1 MNAEAENNK
10 AAAEILSQ
18 MLDKGEIMQN
28 PDGSVEVIRED
39 AVSQPSNIGEEMIW
53 SVINSTVSFFNVLLS
68 LMSTL
73 ISTSNLAILLKIKLL
88 LLVSI

>member
-39 AVSQPSNIGEEMIW
+39 AVSQPSNIGEEMI
-53 SVINSTVSFFNVLLS
+53 
-68 LMSTL
+68 
-73 ISTSNLAILLKIKLL
+73 
-88 LLVSI
+88 

>member
-1 MNAEAENNK
+1 MIQAESAQEESKEVSEVVQVARIQELEKQLKQVSAEADNNK

-39 AVSQPSNIGEEMIW
+39 AGSQASNVGGDM
-53 SVINSTVSFFNVLLS
+53 
-68 LMSTL
+68 M
-73 ISTSNLAILLKIKLL
+73 
-88 LLVSI
+88 